1 VIAIAAVSLGL
12 DSGETMG
19 LPAKKKVTESAEALG
34 AAIAAHRRY
43 TEAEIRAALEE
54 LRNFAQTDPR
64 IAFGHTV
71 REHRKALEAVDG
83 VLRDMNIYGRVM
95 EHEAALDGLGSA
107 FCTSL
112 REACSKLRVVRT
124 LAATLSGDR
133 GAMEREESS
142 IREAVQALL
151 EERGRAMA
159 GQWDEE
165 EREGLTSQTPK
176 RSAEFEAW
184 LDAP

>member
-1 VIAIAAVSLGL
+1 
-12 DSGETMG
+12 MG

-34 AAIAAHRRY
+34 AAIASHRRY
-43 TEAEIRAALEE
+43 TEAEIRSALDE
-54 LRNFAQTDPR
+54 LRNFAEIDPR

-71 REHRKALEAVDG
+71 RDHRAALDAVDA

-95 EHEAALDGLGSA
+95 EHEATSYDLGAA
-107 FCTSL
+107 FCVAL
-112 REACSKLRVVRT
+112 REACSKLRVART
-124 LAATLSGDR
+124 LAAVLSGDT
-133 GAMEREESS
+133 GAVEREESPT
-142 IREAVQALL
+142 RDAVQALL
-151 EERGRAMA
+151 EERGRAVS

-165 EREGLTSQTPK
+165 EREGLTSQVPK